1 VRQLGAALVGA
12 ALLVV
17 VGGALPTA
25 MSPIMG
31 PSIVRAAS
39 PQPSGGA
46 GDTRSAG
53 EAPGFVGS
61 PLAAVAAVLGLGLL
75 AALATIGYV
84 RLTGG
89 PGRAGRPNDDDSP
102 AAQP

>member
-1 VRQLGAALVGA
+1 VRHLGAALLGA

-17 VGGALPTA
+17 MGGALPNA
-25 MSPIMG
+25 ISPILG

-39 PQPSGGA
+39 PEPSGGA
-46 GDTRSAG
+46 GDTRSVG

-89 PGRAGRPNDDDSP
+89 SGRPSRPHDDDSP